1 MGATWAAIGRSAGYL
16 VASLGAGLV
25 SLVLLP
31 LTAAVVVA
39 APVGGAVLLPGWV
52 RLVDRWARWH
62 RTRAARLLGAP
73 VPEMPAPETRLR
85 GLLRARST
93 RRLVRWLPFAAAAG
107 TAAGLLGPLAV
118 LMPPA
123 ALRFPFWWALPGD
136 TVFLWLRVAD
146 PFTAACA
153 TAGQMTAGLV
163 LLRWAVVPAARVHAR
178 LTLTRLTPSRAELL
192 AARVDEPSRTR
203 ADAVDSHGAEPRRI
217 ERDLHDGTQARL
229 ASTALQ
235 PGVAEEAMAGHP
247 DAVAITE
254 RAHEGT
260 EEAMAEPRE
269 PIRGT
274 HPPVPGVGRGL
285 VGALE
290 SLAGRT
296 RVPVRLDAAD
306 PGRLPEAVETAAYC
320 VVTEAVTNAVRHG
333 SPTAVDVSL
342 ARDGGVLRLR
352 VSDDGSGGVDEA
364 RGTGVRGIRHR
375 AAALDGTVAVSSP
388 AGGPTVVTVELP
400 CGS

>member
-73 VPEMPAPETRLR
+73 VPEMPAPETGLR

-93 RRLVRWLPFAAAAG
+93 RRLVRWLPFAAVAG
-107 TAAGLLGPLAV
+107 TAAGLLGLLAV

-123 ALRFPFWWALPGD
+123 ALQFPFWWALPGD

-153 TAGQMTAGLV
+153 TAGQVTAGLV

-178 LTLTRLTPSRAELL
+178 LTLTRLTPSHAELL
-192 AARVDEPSRTR
+192 AARVDELSRTR
-203 ADAVDSHGAEPRRI
+203 ADVVDSHGAELRRI

-229 ASTALQ
+229 VSIALQ
-235 PGVAEEAMAGHP
+235 LGVAKEALAGHP
-247 DAVAITE
+247 DAVAIIE

-260 EEAMAEPRE
+260 EEAMAELRE
-269 PIRGT
+269 LIRGI
-274 HPPVPGVGRGL
+274 HPPVLADRGL

-296 RVPVRLDAAD
+296 QVPVRLDAAD
-306 PGRLPEAVETAAYC
+306 PGRLPEAVETAAYF

-388 AGGPTVVTVELP
+388 AGGPTVITVELP